1 MAQETA
7 NPPDSSADQPQ
18 LQRDGTSQAARAQP
32 ALDPGYVSVDERS
45 PADLLAFARAY
56 AGELN
61 YFDVVDQQLQVDGD
75 WSAFIGPD
83 LDLDEAVAFIQ
94 EPDRF
99 STEQA
104 RPYARPHFALFL
116 TFLQLLR
123 YAQDQLNTL
132 TRRHLDFYYQQ
143 VLNITR
149 RPGIPDQVSVLI
161 DPAPDTEQLLLPA
174 GTLLRAGADSRGQDL
189 FYRTDRDLIA
199 SHAQIGRLSSVYAEK
214 RVIDIHSARVEYPG
228 PRAEAFMNM
237 LRIALGDPLPG
248 DPLPPYPTAVP
259 ITYDTLLALRKLVEC
274 TRSDLFLDFPD
285 LHTLMQLKHQ
295 RDNSDA
301 EWQEINQILEQVG
314 QRRTGDPNFRLQP
327 ANPRD
332 FDANLKTALG
342 GAPNFDELTEVD
354 DIYDLYDQRIRA
366 SVQQFIH
373 ERLYFDNIDDFVR
386 MMQIKVRIDNEWG
399 EINRILEAAGQR
411 KGKLNPN
418 LEPHYTF
425 PVKPP
430 YAADAFAA
438 NLEAAV
444 GPLKYPSPVSG
455 AAITDI
461 ESYYAHVLAVEAF
474 FFMPAQEYAYLME
487 VAEKPDAS
495 PQEWDKAEAILA
507 AAYRAK
513 VYAARKDL
521 LRQTREEQGFDAM
534 IAVALGEQ
542 PSEAGSTALDQL
554 EQYIRDENDVQFLRD
569 VRGRAASGAAIS
581 DEEWDRTY
589 RIVELAERARLGEP
603 VAQKEE
609 WLNLYPAADATT
621 VSAAQAGAAE
631 TDPPRWKTFG
641 QGQPVARQDD
651 PAPPPA
657 LGWAI
662 SSPLLALSQGQRT
675 ITLTLGFAA
684 AQFRTEAIR
693 ALFPTLSGAAG
704 PADGPFQVEIS
715 TEKGWISADAVKVA
729 IGDYSSLSGIALDE
743 PKPPQALQFEL
754 TFAENADALAPLAAE
769 QAPIAAPWPVLRL
782 MLRQVWQPAP
792 AQPDTGRYISHYQ
805 PFKDLVLQRVHLRAA
820 VVGLT
825 PQQAQNDEAALDA
838 GKPFEPFGPSPSAGA
853 RLYLAHPELVYKK
866 LDSLLFHVEWMRA
879 PDDLKTYY
887 KNYPDLTINSNQS
900 FTARI
905 SLIDRRLDLPLLQ
918 QAPLFAS
925 PKASAPYTIAIP
937 DLPAAVAAGRPGY
950 VYART
955 DELVADD
962 DLLGWNR
969 YLQWELNAPDFQ
981 HESYP
986 AAVARR
992 SLELATALS
1001 KQGTSVNAADYQI
1014 NPPYTPKLKRL
1025 SLDYSAS
1032 LEVLMATYQP
1042 GAQADRIF
1050 HIHPFGYSEI
1060 PPEPYPPR
1068 YLFLPQYDCEG
1079 ELYLGVGAAQPPQDL
1094 TLLFQMAEG
1103 SADPDQER
1111 APVQWSYLSG
1121 NRWVSLDEGGVL
1133 LDTTRGLINSGIVA
1147 LALPVAQPSTL
1158 LPPGLYWLRAAVS
1171 RNSAG
1176 VCDTIAIHTQ
1186 AVTATFADRDN
1197 APDHLGQPLPAGS
1210 IAELVEPLPEV
1221 AGVRQPYTSYGG
1233 KMAEQDQSFYIRT
1246 SERLRHKRRAL
1257 TIWDYERMILE
1268 RFPQIYKAKCLP
1280 AAPDAPGRV
1289 EIIVI
1294 PDIRNKLPFDP
1305 FEPKA
1310 PADQIADIES
1320 YLAESSPAFARVRV
1334 KNAHYVA
1341 VKVRFAVR
1349 FRPGCNEGFYKQ
1361 RLNED
1366 LNRFLSP
1373 WAYEEGAEIVIG
1385 GRIYANVI
1393 INFIEERPYV
1403 DYVAKIKLFSSED
1416 GRTFR
1421 LVVPAADG
1429 DYWVEAER
1437 PDSVLVAARQHE
1449 IDMIPA
1455 TGYEEQSFTGLNY
1468 MKIELDFIVG

>member
-7 NPPDSSADQPQ
+7 NPPDATDQPL

-56 AGELN
+56 ARELN
-61 YFDVVDQQLQVDGD
+61 FFDVVDQQLQVDGD
-75 WSAFIGPD
+75 WSGFIGPD
-83 LDLDEAVAFIQ
+83 LDLDEAVAFMR
-94 EPDRF
+94 EPHRF

-104 RPYARPHFALFL
+104 QPYARPHFALFL
-116 TFLQLLR
+116 TFLRLLR

-143 VLNITR
+143 VLRIAR

-161 DPAPDTEQLLLPA
+161 DLAPTTEQLLLPA

-189 FYRTDRDLIA
+189 FYSTDRDLIA
-199 SHAQIGRLSSVYAEK
+199 SHAQISQLSSVYAEK
-214 RVIDIHSARVEYPG
+214 RLIDIHSARVEYPG
-228 PRAEAFMNM
+228 PRPEAFLNM

-248 DPLPPYPTAVP
+248 DALPAYPTNVP
-259 ITYDTLLALRKLVEC
+259 ITYNILLALHSLVEF
-274 TRSDLFLDFPD
+274 TRTGLFLEFPD

-295 RDNSDA
+295 RDGSDA
-301 EWQEINQILEQVG
+301 EWQEINQILEQIG
-314 QRRTGDPNFRLQP
+314 RKRTGNANFKLQP
-327 ANPRD
+327 TNPRD

-342 GAPNFDELTEVD
+342 GAPNFDELTEVE

-373 ERLYFDNIDDFVR
+373 ERLYFDDLDDFYR

-411 KGKLNPN
+411 KGKLNPSA
-418 LEPHYTF
+418 EPPYTF
-425 PVKPP
+425 PVQPP
-430 YAADAFAA
+430 YAANAFAA

-455 AAITDI
+455 AAIADI
-461 ESYYAHVLAVEAF
+461 DSYYKQVQAVEAF
-474 FFMPAQEYAYLME
+474 FFMPLQEFAYLMA

-507 AAYRAK
+507 GAHRAK
-513 VYAARKDL
+513 VYAERRDL

-542 PSEAGSTALDQL
+542 SSSTALDQL
-554 EQYIRDENDVQFLRD
+554 EQYIRDEGDVLFLRD
-569 VRGRAASGAAIS
+569 VRARASSGSAITA
-581 DEEWDRTY
+581 EEWDRTY
-589 RIVELAERARLGEP
+589 RVVELAQRSRLGEP

-609 WLNLYPAADATT
+609 WLNLYPAADATAVKVKQEGT
-621 VSAAQAGAAE
+621 VE

-641 QGQPVARQDD
+641 QGQPVVSQDD
-651 PAPPPA
+651 PVPPST

-662 SSPLLALSQGQRT
+662 SSPLLALSEGQRT

-684 AQFRTEAIR
+684 DQFRTEAIR
-693 ALFPTLSGAAG
+693 ALFPALSSAAKPG
-704 PADGPFQVEIS
+704 DEPFQIEIS
-715 TEKGWISADAVKVA
+715 TEKGWIKPDTIKVT
-729 IGDYSSLSGIALDE
+729 IGDYSSLSGIAVPA
-743 PKPPQALQFEL
+743 PKPQALQFVL
-754 TFAENADALAPLAAE
+754 TFAENIAALAPPPTE
-769 QAPIAAPWPVLRL
+769 QTQFVASWPVLRL
-782 MLRQVWQPAP
+782 MLRQIWQPAP
-792 AQPDTGRYISHYQ
+792 AEPETGRYISHYQ
-805 PFKDLVLQRVHLRAA
+805 PFRDLVLLRVHLRAA
-820 VVGLT
+820 VAGLT
-825 PQQAQNDEAALDA
+825 PQQAQNDEAVLDA
-838 GKPFEPFGPSPSAGA
+838 GKPFEPFGSSPSAGA
-853 RLYLAHPELVYKK
+853 RLYLGHPELVYKK
-866 LDSLLFHVEWMRA
+866 LDSLRFNIEWMRP

-887 KNYPDLTINSNQS
+887 KNYPDLTIKSNQS

-905 SLIDRRLDLPLLQ
+905 SLIDQRIELPLLPE
-918 QAPLFAS
+918 APLFAS
-925 PKASAPYTIAIP
+925 PKASALYSIDIP
-937 DLPAAVAAGRPGY
+937 DLPAAVATGRPGY
-950 VYART
+950 VYARAG
-955 DELVADD
+955 ELVTDD
-962 DLLGWNR
+962 DLLDWNR
-969 YLQWELNAPDFQ
+969 YVQWELNALDFQ
-981 HESYP
+981 HEAYP

-992 SLELATALS
+992 SLELSVALS
-1001 KQGTSVNAADYQI
+1001 KTGTTVNAADYQI

-1032 LEVLMATYQP
+1032 LEILMASYQP

-1050 HIHPFGYSEI
+1050 HIHPFGYSEAQ
-1060 PPEPYPPR
+1060 PDPNSAR
-1068 YLFLPQYDCEG
+1068 YLFLPQYGYEG
-1079 ELYLGVGAAQPPQDL
+1079 ELYLGIAAAQPPQDL
-1094 TLLFQMAEG
+1094 TLLFQLAEG

-1121 NRWVSLDEGGVL
+1121 DRWVSLGEGGVL
-1133 LDTTRGLINSGIVA
+1133 LDTTRDLINSGIVA
-1147 LALPVAQPSTL
+1147 LALPPAQPSTL
-1158 LPPGLYWLRAAVS
+1158 LPPGLYWLRAAIAQ
-1171 RNSAG
+1171 NSAG

-1197 APDHLGQPLPAGS
+1197 APDHLDRPLPAGS

-1221 AGVRQPYTSYGG
+1221 AGIRQPYTSYGG
-1233 KMAEQDQSFYIRT
+1233 KMAEQDQSFYTRT
-1246 SERLRHKRRAL
+1246 SERLRHKHRAL

-1268 RFPQIYKAKCLP
+1268 RFPQVYKAKCLP

-1294 PDIRNKLPFDP
+1294 PNIRNKLPFDP
-1305 FEPKA
+1305 FAPKA
-1310 PADQIADIES
+1310 PADQIANIKS
-1320 YLAESSPAFARVRV
+1320 YLAENSPAFAMVRV
-1334 KNAHYVA
+1334 KNAHYVR

-1349 FRPGCNEGFYKQ
+1349 FRPGNNEGFYKQ

-1385 GRIYANVI
+1385 GRMYANVI

-1421 LVVPAADG
+1421 LIVPSANEG
-1429 DYWVEAER
+1429 YWVEAER

-1455 TGYEEQSFTGLNY
+1455 TGFEEQSFTGINY